1 MHESNA
7 KNRQEGTHKRFL
19 TARYKYEY
27 KYECMRLIHRYVVL
41 ETNAAKASKLCV
53 YSEE

>member
-19 TARYKYEY
+19 TARYKYE
-27 KYECMRLIHRYVVL
+27 CMRLIHRYVIL